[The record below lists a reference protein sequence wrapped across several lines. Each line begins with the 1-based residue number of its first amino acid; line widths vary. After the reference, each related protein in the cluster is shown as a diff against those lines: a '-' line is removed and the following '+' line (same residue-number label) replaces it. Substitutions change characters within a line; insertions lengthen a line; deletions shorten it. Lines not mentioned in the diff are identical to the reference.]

1 MKTNTHENT
10 ISLFSKITLFSK
22 ALTDGT
28 EKESMFPCWNYFLC
42 PLFSR
47 EIHELHV
54 KRQDLYSQKTVG
66 LLHL

>member
-42 PLFSR
+42 PLFS
-47 EIHELHV
+47 
-54 KRQDLYSQKTVG
+54 
-66 LLHL
+66 